1 VWLIFRDL
9 CVFAFSASVSNVLIM
24 HWLAI
29 HLPLLPL
36 EIFSRGE
43 APQRPLAV
51 AEERCGRQ
59 WILAGNRLATEA
71 GVTSGM
77 AAGAARAIA
86 SGLRILQRDRQQ
98 EQAALE
104 GLAVWA
110 GQFTSQVSLEPP
122 RGLLLE
128 VGGSLRL
135 FGGVAPLLSQ
145 ARSGLEGLGYRAC
158 FASAPTPAAAI
169 LLAVAGREENIG
181 SRQQLRSTLATLSLS
196 ELPLTKEQRAA
207 LRGMGLKR
215 LGELLRLPRHGLTRR
230 LGKEIMLYLER
241 LLGSMPEPR
250 PIFEPPAGFYR
261 RLELPAEVESR
272 EALLFAAKR
281 LLLEL
286 GGFLTARQGGA
297 QTLLWQL
304 LHGGEAVTRFRLG
317 LLAAERDPLRLL
329 ELLQERLE
337 RIDLPAPVRELVL
350 EVRDVQPLAGRPL
363 ALFGAPAEEG
373 DGRLL
378 ERLRARLGERAVSG
392 IRLMADYR
400 PERAWAHCG
409 PGEAGEGCPS
419 VAGRPLWL
427 LSEPLP
433 LQERDGWPYHGG
445 RLQLEPERERIESG
459 WWDGAAVARDY
470 FVARTAEGERL
481 WVYRELYGRR
491 RWFLHGFF
499 V

>member
-1 VWLIFRDL
+1 
-9 CVFAFSASVSNVLIM
+9 M

-29 HLPLLPL
+29 QLPLLPL
-36 EIFSRGE
+36 EVFSRGE
-43 APQRPLAV
+43 ASQRPLAV
-51 AEERCGRQ
+51 AEERHGRQ
-59 WILAGNRLATEA
+59 WVLAGNRWATEA
-71 GVTSGM
+71 GVTPGM
-77 AAGAARAIA
+77 AGGAARAIA

-145 ARSGLEGLGYRAC
+145 ACSGLEGLGYRAC
-158 FASAPTPAAAI
+158 FASAPTAAAAI
-169 LLAVAGREENIG
+169 LLAAAGRAENVA
-181 SRQQLRSTLATLSLS
+181 SRQQLRSVLSSLPLS
-196 ELPLTKEQRAA
+196 ELPLEKRQLAA
-207 LRGMGLKR
+207 LRDMGLER
-215 LGELLRLPRHGLTRR
+215 LGDLLRLPRHGLAQR
-230 LGKEIMLYLER
+230 LGKEVVLYLDR
-241 LLGSMPEPR
+241 LLGSAPDPR

-286 GGFLTARQGGA
+286 GGFLTARQSGVQA
-297 QTLLWQL
+297 LLWQL
-304 LHGGEAVTRFRLG
+304 IHGEEKVTRFRLG
-317 LLAAERDPLRLL
+317 LLAAERDPTRLL

-337 RIDLPAPVRELVL
+337 RIELPAPVREIVL
-350 EVRDVQPLAGRPL
+350 QANDLQPLAGRPL
-363 ALFGAPAEEG
+363 TLFDAPAGEE

-392 IRLMADYR
+392 IRLMADHR
-400 PERAWAHCG
+400 PERAWAHCV
-409 PGEAGEGCPS
+409 PGEAGEGRAI
-419 VAGRPLWL
+419 AGRPLWL
-427 LSEPLP
+427 LAEPLP
-433 LQERDGWPYHGG
+433 LQERDGWPHHGG
-445 RLQLEPERERIESG
+445 RLQLESERERIESG
-459 WWDGAAVARDY
+459 WWDEAAVARDY
-470 FVARTAEGERL
+470 FVARTAEGEKL
-481 WVYRELYGRR
+481 WVYRELYGMQ

-499 V
+499 A

>member
-1 VWLIFRDL
+1 
-9 CVFAFSASVSNVLIM
+9 M

-36 EIFSRGE
+36 EIFSRG
-43 APQRPLAV
+43 APPQRPLAV
-51 AEERCGRQ
+51 AEERHGRP
-59 WILAGNRLATEA
+59 WILVGNRLATEA
-71 GVTSGM
+71 GVTPGM

-158 FASAPTPAAAI
+158 FASAPTPVAAI
-169 LLAVAGREENIG
+169 LLAAAGREVNIG
-181 SRQQLRSTLATLSLS
+181 GRQRLRSMLATLPLS
-196 ELPLTKEQRAA
+196 ELPLEREQLAA

-215 LGELLRLPRHGLTRR
+215 LGELLRLPRQGLTRR
-230 LGKEIMLYLER
+230 LGKEVMQYLDR
-241 LLGSMPEPR
+241 LLGSAPDPR
-250 PIFEPPAGFYR
+250 PIFEPPPDFQR

-286 GGFLTARQGGA
+286 GGFLTARQGGV
-297 QTLLWQL
+297 QMLLWHL

-337 RIDLPAPVRELVL
+337 RIDLPAPVREIVL
-350 EVRDVQPLAGRPL
+350 EVNDVQPLAGRPL
-363 ALFGAPAEEG
+363 TLFDAPAGEG

-378 ERLRARLGERAVSG
+378 ERLRARLGEKAVSG
-392 IRLMADYR
+392 IRLMADHR
-400 PERAWAHCG
+400 PERAWAHCD
-409 PGEAGEGCPS
+409 PGETGEGRPI
-419 VAGRPLWL
+419 AGRPLWL
-427 LSEPLP
+427 LPEPLP
-433 LQERDGWPYHGG
+433 LEERDGWPHHGG
-445 RLQLEPERERIESG
+445 RLRLEPERERIESG
-459 WWDGAAVARDY
+459 WWDGTAVARDY

-481 WVYRELYGRR
+481 WVYRELYGTQ

-499 V
+499 A